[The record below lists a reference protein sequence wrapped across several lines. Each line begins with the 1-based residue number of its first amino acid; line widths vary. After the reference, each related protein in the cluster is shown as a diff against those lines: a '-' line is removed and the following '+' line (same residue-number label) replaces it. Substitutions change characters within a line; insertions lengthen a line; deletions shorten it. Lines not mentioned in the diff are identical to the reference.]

1 MKLFR
6 RRNSTPEDEELA
18 WQTEHSEFLDSLPI
32 DIRNAAKHTT
42 GNRKELENSK
52 KAGCYYCLDI
62 FEPTDIWEWIHSGES
77 DEFPMCP
84 YCGIDSVFGDASGY
98 PVTKVFLRE
107 MNKYWFDGD
116 GESVN
121 KSMTK
126 TYSQYSDKV
135 LGVRNYEAEKDKF
148 YAADFMNINT
158 LYDFIWE
165 VSEGESDFT
174 PAGVAFLGEYFDFR
188 NLAEQFTQNGRQ
200 LPPHGGGKSE
210 KERIKYFVNYMNN
223 IEPMEVS
230 LFIAES
236 HWEEGDKKD
245 VKPSIDSLDERLLPP
260 KEK

>member
-1 MKLFR
+1 
-6 RRNSTPEDEELA
+6 
-18 WQTEHSEFLDSLPI
+18 
-32 DIRNAAKHTT
+32 
-42 GNRKELENSK
+42 
-52 KAGCYYCLDI
+52 
-62 FEPTDIWEWIHSGES
+62 
-77 DEFPMCP
+77 
-84 YCGIDSVFGDASGY
+84 
-98 PVTKVFLRE
+98 

-135 LGVRNYEAEKDKF
+135 LGVRNYEAEKDEF

-174 PAGVAFLGEYFDFR
+174 PACVAFLGEYFDFR